1 MHVHICIFSLISVV
15 SPLET
20 IKQESQNPVKAT
32 VIKEKKIN
40 SILSRNRAEL
50 FSVYKKYKSC
60 FNMVEFKEEKS
71 DASLNFRLYM
81 IRYRVCNYCVYIY
94 IYI

>member
-32 VIKEKKIN
+32 VIKEKKN
-40 SILSRNRAEL
+40 QQH
-50 FSVYKKYKSC
+50 SVKKQGRIV
-60 FNMVEFKEEKS
+60 FH
-71 DASLNFRLYM
+71 
-81 IRYRVCNYCVYIY
+81 I
-94 IYI
+94 